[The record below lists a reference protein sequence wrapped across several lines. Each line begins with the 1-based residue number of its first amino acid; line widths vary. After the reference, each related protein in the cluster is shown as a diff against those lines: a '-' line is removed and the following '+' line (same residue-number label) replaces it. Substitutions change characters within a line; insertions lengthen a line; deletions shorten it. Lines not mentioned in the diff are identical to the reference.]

1 VRLFNAGLLIFTL
14 GGLASGL
21 ALSPQM
27 LIVSR
32 ILQGVGSAFL
42 MTLSVTILTDNLPR
56 SVLGTWLG
64 VNQIAWRVGA
74 LLGLTLGGIIID
86 MLGWRWIYLFYVPMG
101 FAALI

>member
-1 VRLFNAGLLIFTL
+1 
-14 GGLASGL
+14 
-21 ALSPQM
+21 M

-74 LLGLTLGGIIID
+74 LLGLTLSGIIID
-86 MLGWRWIYLFYVPMG
+86 MLGWRWIYLFYVPWDSPPLYG
-101 FAALI
+101 A